1 LQIFTKQTF
10 GKIKT
15 IPTFAPVKIT
25 LLMPVQKIT
34 REEILLKTLE
44 VFRRQ
49 GYYNT
54 SMSDLADACGL
65 QKGSFY
71 HHFESKEAL
80 MKVLLEETRNYL
92 NKYVFSIAFDD
103 SLSETERLNK
113 FIMKH
118 QERLLSR
125 NGTCFIGN
133 TTLETAQN
141 MPQFAEIL
149 RGIFQDWTIAL
160 QRIYSARYSS
170 DVAFK
175 IAQQTVMELQG
186 AVMMSNL
193 FKDETLLKQVYER
206 ALTRLTTG

>member
-1 LQIFTKQTF
+1 
-10 GKIKT
+10 
-15 IPTFAPVKIT
+15 
-25 LLMPVQKIT
+25 MPIQKIT

-54 SMSDLADACGL
+54 SMNDLAIACGL
-65 QKGSFY
+65 NKSTFY
-71 HHFESKEAL
+71 HYFDSKEAL
-80 MKVLLEETRNYL
+80 MKVLLEETRQYL

-103 SLSETERLNK
+103 NLTESERLAK
-113 FIMKH
+113 FILKH
-118 QERLLSR
+118 KQNLLSR

-141 MPQFAEIL
+141 MPQFADIL
-149 RGIFQDWTIAL
+149 RGIFEDWTVAL
-160 QRIYSARYSS
+160 QRIYSARYSN

-193 FKDETLLKQVYER
+193 FKDENLLKQVYER
-206 ALTRLTTG
+206 AMMRLSVG